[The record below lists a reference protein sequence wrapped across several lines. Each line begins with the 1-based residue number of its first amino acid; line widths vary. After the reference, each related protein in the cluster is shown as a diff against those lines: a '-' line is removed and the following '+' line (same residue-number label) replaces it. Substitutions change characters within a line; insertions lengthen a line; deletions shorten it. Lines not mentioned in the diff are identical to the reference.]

1 MTRIKMPA
9 LSVLVTQCSPCGLLT
24 GESFIAKCRCDTSGA
39 FVAEEILEVF
49 KGLVLG
55 LLMRVSH
62 QLLWML
68 WTGVGPGM
76 PVKALICIPQGVS
89 WMLGLT

>member
-1 MTRIKMPA
+1 M
-9 LSVLVTQCSPCGLLT
+9 
-24 GESFIAKCRCDTSGA
+24 
-39 FVAEEILEVF
+39 AEEILEVF
-49 KGLVLG
+49 KGLVLV
-55 LLMRVSH
+55 LLVRVNH

-76 PVKALICIPQGVS
+76 PMKALICIPQSVS